1 MKILIDART
10 LGKRPSGV
18 GMYLYNF
25 ICGLMQYDTMKMEL
39 LTDVVESAAMK
50 ELDEAHI
57 PIHRYGTPVEKSIG
71 VYAYFR
77 FVQNKINEVKPDLF
91 WEVNNLTPVVIRNP
105 YGKTAVTVHDVFPI
119 TAPYGYG
126 RLYPHYFKWNL
137 GKTLRHMDA
146 VIYNSL
152 DTKTQVEQ
160 YYPAAK
166 ALPSCISYIITEEM
180 PELSIRDEGYFL
192 YIGNLEERKGT
203 DLLLKA
209 YVHYRKDGGTK
220 KLYLA
225 GKIRSDMIE
234 TLLGECQKETDGV
247 CYQGYLE
254 TEEKY
259 RMYAACSAFLFPS
272 RAEGFGMP
280 VIEALTYRKP
290 VLVSDLPIF
299 HEIAGDAV
307 RYCKLDTEDAVPQLA
322 AAMRQIGEAGKESV
336 PDSLCEAVAGRY
348 KKERLAGGLKEFLET
363 IGKK

>member
-25 ICGLMQYDTMKMEL
+25 ICGLMQYDTMEMEL

-50 ELDEAHI
+50 ELEKAHI
-57 PIHRYGTPVEKSIG
+57 PIYRYGTPVEKSIG

-126 RLYPHYFKWNL
+126 RLYPYYFKWNL

-180 PELSIRDEGYFL
+180 PSLPVCDEGYFL

-209 YVHYRKDGGTK
+209 YVRYRKDDVCRMQRLFVPEQGGG
-220 KLYLA
+220 L
-225 GKIRSDMIE
+225 R
-234 TLLGECQKETDGV
+234 
-247 CYQGYLE
+247 
-254 TEEKY
+254 
-259 RMYAACSAFLFPS
+259 
-272 RAEGFGMP
+272 
-280 VIEALTYRKP
+280 
-290 VLVSDLPIF
+290 
-299 HEIAGDAV
+299 HAGD
-307 RYCKLDTEDAVPQLA
+307 
-322 AAMRQIGEAGKESV
+322 
-336 PDSLCEAVAGRY
+336 
-348 KKERLAGGLKEFLET
+348 
-363 IGKK
+363 

>member
-91 WEVNNLTPVVIRNP
+91 WEVNNLTPVVIHNP

-160 YYPAAK
+160 YYPVAK

-180 PELSIRDEGYFL
+180 PELPLRDEGYFL
-192 YIGNLEERKGT
+192 YIGNLE
-203 DLLLKA
+203 
-209 YVHYRKDGGTK
+209 
-220 KLYLA
+220 
-225 GKIRSDMIE
+225 
-234 TLLGECQKETDGV
+234 
-247 CYQGYLE
+247 
-254 TEEKY
+254 
-259 RMYAACSAFLFPS
+259 
-272 RAEGFGMP
+272 
-280 VIEALTYRKP
+280 
-290 VLVSDLPIF
+290 
-299 HEIAGDAV
+299 
-307 RYCKLDTEDAVPQLA
+307 
-322 AAMRQIGEAGKESV
+322 
-336 PDSLCEAVAGRY
+336 
-348 KKERLAGGLKEFLET
+348 
-363 IGKK
+363 